1 MLRGDYPQQRV
12 QAIRSVDKCVPLNA
26 VPPATPDEIY
36 HVDTHPD
43 PETQKEIVLWDD
55 ILQAFKNAELV
66 RHKTWVVPF
75 LKGKD
80 FTISSLQPRRI
91 AAMPDAILDVVVDT
105 TAIDHRIMTPQIQQ
119 QDSALLPPPTYES
132 TMRDDVDPSCNV
144 PTTLS
149 SSSTL
154 SPPPITTLTA
164 RNTAANNLDETLM
177 ARLSLSGKPLESPPA
192 RHQQVVSD
200 DRTTTVKDIPITP
213 CPGNHIRS
221 QLQNPQ
227 IAPTDVLLEMDI
239 AQTSISASL
248 GNKDAQVAL
257 GDMYRDGK
265 SVPQNYQAA

>member
-1 MLRGDYPQQRV
+1 MLRGDYLQQRV
-12 QAIRSVDKCVPLNA
+12 QAIRSVDKSVPLNA
-26 VPPATPDEIY
+26 VPPATPNEIY

-80 FTISSLQPRRI
+80 FTMI
-91 AAMPDAILDVVVDT
+91 AAMPDTILDVVVDT
-105 TAIDHRIMTPQIQQ
+105 TAIDHRIITPQIQQ

-149 SSSTL
+149 FSSTL

-164 RNTAANNLDETLM
+164 RNTAVDNLDETLL
-177 ARLSLSGKPLESPPA
+177 AHLSL
-192 RHQQVVSD
+192 R
-200 DRTTTVKDIPITP
+200 
-213 CPGNHIRS
+213 
-221 QLQNPQ
+221 
-227 IAPTDVLLEMDI
+227 
-239 AQTSISASL
+239 QTA
-248 GNKDAQVAL
+248 
-257 GDMYRDGK
+257 
-265 SVPQNYQAA
+265 